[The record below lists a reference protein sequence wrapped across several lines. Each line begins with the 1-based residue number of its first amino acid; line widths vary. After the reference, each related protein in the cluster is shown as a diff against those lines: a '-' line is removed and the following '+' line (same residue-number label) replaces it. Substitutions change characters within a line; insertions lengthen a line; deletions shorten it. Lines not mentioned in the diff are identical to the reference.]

1 MNDIVVDTHVV
12 IWYFSNPAALS
23 KNAEI
28 RLDSAEAGGTIYVS
42 SITIVELVYL
52 IEKGKIPLDILTLL
66 RDALDDRT
74 TAFRLVEL
82 SREIA
87 DETENISRSIV
98 PDMPDRIISATALH
112 LNLPFVTRDRMISQ
126 LTAIKTIW

>member
-1 MNDIVVDTHVV
+1 MDDIVVDTHVV
-12 IWYFSNPAALS
+12 IWHFSNPAMLS
-23 KNAEI
+23 ETAESH
-28 RLDSAEAGGTIYVS
+28 LDKAEAVGAIYVS

-52 IEKGKIPLDILTLL
+52 IEKSKIPPDILTLL

-82 SREIA
+82 SREVA
-87 DETENISRSIV
+87 DQTENIPRAIV

-112 LNLPFVTRDRMISQ
+112 LDLPLVTRDRMISQ